1 MSRPVAALH
10 DPGDLGRRIAERR
23 HELHLTTAEVA
34 ERAGM
39 AADYI
44 EYLEHTPTDL
54 SSAALMRLARSL
66 DMSSAELLGG
76 DRGRPAG
83 GQDAARRPV
92 LSELEAGECAA
103 HLAPGGLGRLVF
115 RAAGE
120 PVAHPVNFRVLD
132 GDVVFRSTEGG
143 SIGEIAPGEPVSFEV
158 DRLDAA
164 MSEGWSVLAH
174 GTIRRVDDPAEL
186 QKVEALG
193 IQPWAGGTRHAYF
206 RLGVTSLTG
215 RRIDALR

>member
-1 MSRPVAALH
+1 MSQPATRLQ
-10 DPGDLGRRIAERR
+10 DPGDLGRRIVERR
-23 HELHLTTAEVA
+23 HELHLSVAEVA

-44 EYLEHTPTDL
+44 EYVEHTPTDL

-66 DMSSAELLGG
+66 EMSSAELLGG
-76 DRGRPAG
+76 DQGRPPGGEDAG
-83 GQDAARRPV
+83 RRPL
-92 LSELEAGECAA
+92 LSDLEASECAA
-103 HLAPGGLGRLVF
+103 HLSPGGLGRLVF
-115 RAAGE
+115 RAAGQ
-120 PVAHPVNFRVLD
+120 PVAHPVNFRMLD

-143 SIGEIAPGEPVSFEV
+143 SISEIAPDEPVSFEV

-174 GTIRRVDDPAEL
+174 GTIQKVEDPAEL
-186 QKVEALG
+186 KRVETLG
-193 IQPWAGGTRHAYF
+193 IQPWAGGIRHAYF